1 MSSATVDEGTFTI
14 RQRLLVF
21 LAALVVT
28 FVVVLVL
35 GFVV

>member
-1 MSSATVDEGTFTI
+1 MSSATAEGTFTI

-28 FVVVLVL
+28 FVAVLIL

>member
-1 MSSATVDEGTFTI
+1 MSSATADEGAFTI

-21 LAALVVT
+21 LGALVLT
-28 FVVVLVL
+28 FVVVLIL